1 MRNYKIGKTG
11 MKSNSLTLALF
22 SFTLFLSAA
31 LMFGLQ
37 PMIGKMLLPIVG
49 GTPAGWIVAMAFFQV
64 MLLAGY
70 FLAHLLSTFTPRAQG
85 LLYLACM
92 GTGFFF
98 LPVSL
103 GAHANLISET
113 PKALDTFILLT
124 ATVAVP
130 FAALSATASTLQ
142 RLFTTTGHAAAKDP
156 YFLYAASNLGSF
168 AGLLL
173 YPFLVEP
180 NTRLSVQSHGWLWG
194 YAGLIFMAAICLL
207 QARPAPAAK
216 KASAAAQPVTWAA
229 RGEWLLLAFFPASLM
244 MAVTTHITVN
254 VFSAPMVW
262 VLPLGLYL
270 ITFVIAFGRRKI
282 VSYDTVLGLQ
292 PIAAAV
298 ALVLVYAIT
307 SQVRTSTLSMFW
319 QLFAF
324 TIIALMC
331 HMRLAAKRPPD
342 SRLTEFYFMMSLG
355 GALGGVLNAFII
367 PVLFNR
373 LLEYPLMLACASLL
387 HPAFKNKLSRGQLKL
402 LILCIAGF
410 AAYTVF
416 ASSIADRAHVKG
428 DNLTYVCDVIAGL
441 LMLFLC
447 FQPRLVFY
455 GSILL
460 IVIAELILPGRV
472 PVLLRNFYG
481 VVKVFDTPY
490 QIGDKTYM
498 TRFMYHGTTTH
509 GFQILDPKFTHI
521 PPSYYTTKGPVG
533 GALLAYKPRKIG
545 IIGLGT
551 GTLSCYSTPKNEMT
565 YFEIDPDVVK
575 VAQENFT
582 FMSACG
588 TGAPPRIILGDARL
602 EIARRP
608 DEKFDMII
616 LDAFSSD
623 NIPTHL
629 LTAEAIQLYMQH
641 LRGDGLLLFHI
652 SNRYFNLS
660 NPVITTARSLGL
672 KTRYISFKAGNDP
685 IAVSNVWVAI
695 AKKDSSMK
703 ALKAMNWVDMDPTKV
718 LRPWTDDYT
727 NLLSTLRF

>member
-1 MRNYKIGKTG
+1 MKI
-11 MKSNSLTLALF
+11 NSVPLALF
-22 SFTLFLSAA
+22 SFTLFTSAA

-49 GTPAGWIVAMAFFQV
+49 GTPSGWVVAMAFFQV

-70 FLAHLLSTFTPRAQG
+70 FLAHALSRFTPRAQG

-92 GTGFFF
+92 ACGLFF
-98 LPVSL
+98 LPARLS
-103 GAHANLISET
+103 AHTSLISDT
-113 PKALDTFILLT
+113 PGAYDTFLLLT
-124 ATVAVP
+124 VTVAIP

-142 RLFTTTGHAAAKDP
+142 RLFTTTGHASAKDP

-168 AGLLL
+168 SGLLL
-173 YPFLVEP
+173 YPFLIEP
-180 NTRLSVQSHGWLWG
+180 SIGLTAQSHGWLWG
-194 YAGLIFMAAICLL
+194 YATLIVMAAICLS
-207 QARPAPAAK
+207 QAKAMPTVKSTDTPAP
-216 KASAAAQPVTWAA
+216 PVTWDM
-229 RGEWLLLAFFPASLM
+229 RLEWLLLAFFPSSLM

-254 VFSAPMVW
+254 AFSAPMIW

-270 ITFVIAFGRRKI
+270 ITFVIAFSRRKI
-282 VSYDTVLGLQ
+282 VSYETILGIQ
-292 PIAAAV
+292 PIAVSV
-298 ALVLVYAIT
+298 AIALVYAVT
-307 SQVRTSTLSMFW
+307 SAARVSVPSVLW

-324 TIIALMC
+324 TVTALMC
-331 HMRLAAKRPPD
+331 HMRLAQKRPPD

-373 LLEYPLMLACASLL
+373 LLEYPLMLTLSCLL
-387 HPAFKNKLSRGQLKL
+387 HPAFKNKLTRGQIKL
-402 LILCIAGF
+402 LLVGLAGF
-410 AAYTVF
+410 AIYTFLAMAASGRAY
-416 ASSIADRAHVKG
+416 VKG
-428 DNLTYVCDVIAGL
+428 DITNAVCDITAEIVML
-441 LMLFLC
+441 LLC

-455 GSILL
+455 GGVLMIL
-460 IVIAELILPGRV
+460 IAEVILPGRV
-472 PVLLRNFYG
+472 PVMLRNFYG
-481 VVKVFDTPY
+481 VIKVFDAPY
-490 QIGDKTYM
+490 KVGDDTYPV
-498 TRFMYHGTTTH
+498 RFMYHGTTTH
-509 GFQILDPKFTHI
+509 GFQILDKKFIHI
-521 PPSYYTTKGPVG
+521 PPSYYTAKGPVG
-533 GALLAYKPRKIG
+533 SALLAYKPEKIG

-551 GTLSCYSTPKNEMT
+551 GTLSCYSTPQNEMT

-575 VAQENFT
+575 VAKENFT
-582 FMSACG
+582 FLSSCG
-588 TGAPPRIILGDARL
+588 TGPMPRIILGDARL

-608 DEKFDMII
+608 DEMFDMII

-672 KTRYISFKAGNDP
+672 KSRYIAYKGKNDP
-685 IAVSNVWVAI
+685 LSVPNAWIAI
-695 AKKDSSMK
+695 AKKDSTMN
-703 ALKAMNWVDMDPTKV
+703 ALKALNWVDMDPTKV
-718 LRPWTDDYT
+718 MRPWTDDYT